1 MNDIEDRLGDEDGIA
16 ILFRPGAMFLDSHG
30 ASGGIIADL
39 VDLQER
45 GAVREIGTQDG
56 TTRVDGAKGLG
67 GCARS
72 LGENGFRQHDV
83 LDGITVG
90 SLAMEELHLAGDL
103 VTEAIATL

>member
-1 MNDIEDRLGDEDGIA
+1 
-16 ILFRPGAMFLDSHG
+16 MFLDSHG

-45 GAVREIGTQDG
+45 GAVREIGTQDR
-56 TTRVDGAKGLG
+56 TTRVNGAKGLG

-72 LGENGFRQHDV
+72 LGENGFRQHGV